1 MTEET
6 RIPTDEEAR
15 EEAERPAVMRRIR
28 LVALASWAVFAAW
41 YTVRLEWLS
50 LAGLTASALVV
61 MINFLWLEAIVVRVL
76 QPAPRVRAWRLVVRT
91 LARFILFGVAL
102 AAIII
107 IARINAISVLL
118 GFSVLVIGIMG
129 EACYELVVA
138 VRSGR

>member
-1 MTEET
+1 
-6 RIPTDEEAR
+6 
-15 EEAERPAVMRRIR
+15 
-28 LVALASWAVFAAW
+28 
-41 YTVRLEWLS
+41 
-50 LAGLTASALVV
+50 VV